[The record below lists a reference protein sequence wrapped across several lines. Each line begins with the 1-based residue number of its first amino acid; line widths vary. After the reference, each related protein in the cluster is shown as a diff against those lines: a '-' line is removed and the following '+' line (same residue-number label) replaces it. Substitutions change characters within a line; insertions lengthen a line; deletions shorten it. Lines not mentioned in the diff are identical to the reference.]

1 MSKMK
6 ELKEP
11 RKGVDSSRQQDGGH
25 GSRISAKKCVTTY
38 LPNESV
44 PKMDDANVFLI
55 TNTFLSLL
63 DLLWS
68 DDK

>member
-1 MSKMK
+1 MSKIK

-44 PKMDDANVFLI
+44 PKMDDAKVFDQYFSI
-55 TNTFLSLL
+55 TNIHISIG
-63 DLLWS
+63 
-68 DDK
+68 DK

>member
-44 PKMDDANVFLI
+44 PKMDDAKVFLI
-55 TNTFLSLL
+55 NTFLSHLVYIRKC
-63 DLLWS
+63 
-68 DDK
+68 DK

>member
-25 GSRISAKKCVTTY
+25 GSWISAKKCVTTY

-44 PKMDDANVFLI
+44 PKMDDAKVFFI
-55 TNTFLSLL
+55 NTFLSLL
-63 DLLWS
+63 VLINKS
-68 DDK
+68 DK

>member
-25 GSRISAKKCVTTY
+25 GSRIPAKKCVTTY

-44 PKMDDANVFLI
+44 PKMDDAKVFLI
-55 TNTFLSLL
+55 NTFLSHLVYIRKC
-63 DLLWS
+63 
-68 DDK
+68 DK